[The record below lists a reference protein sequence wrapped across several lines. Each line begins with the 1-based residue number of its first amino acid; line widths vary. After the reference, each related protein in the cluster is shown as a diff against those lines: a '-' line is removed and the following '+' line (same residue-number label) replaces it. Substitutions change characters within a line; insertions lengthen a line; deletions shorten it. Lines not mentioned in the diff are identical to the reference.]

1 MATFADLMLGNL
13 SGDAVTLAD
22 LTLVQAAE
30 AVRDGD
36 ATSRDLLSACWERME
51 AVNPTLNATIWVD
64 RLGAEQVPCFVAE
77 RLEIES
83 MGQPPAQA

>member
-36 ATSRDLLSACWERME
+36 ATSRDLLDACWQRM
-51 AVNPTLNATIWVD
+51 
-64 RLGAEQVPCFVAE
+64 
-77 RLEIES
+77 
-83 MGQPPAQA
+83 